1 MLAGFQANWSVV
13 NYEHL
18 KFEFRASDFGFF
30 LYELFQS
37 LNSLIPQ
44 FPNSSIPQF
53 PLFSHPLQLIPH
65 NLQPETRNVFTIY
78 HSRFTIHDSVL
89 LPNNPFP
96 VNRHERLALES
107 SFSPW
112 PSLHA

>member
-1 MLAGFQANWSVV
+1 MSTEHKMLAGFQANWSVV

-78 HSRFTIHDSVL
+78 HSRLPFTIYHS
-89 LPNNPFP
+89 
-96 VNRHERLALES
+96 R
-107 SFSPW
+107 FST
-112 PSLHA
+112 STK